1 MSALLVSKVSTRRD
15 YWRNTA
21 VTPTKI
27 QSSWRKLF
35 SYQSQ
40 VGMQEAI
47 SMLGID
53 PGRIM
58 GNPEVIRLSVQRMPD
73 K

>member
-35 SYQSQ
+35 SYHSQ
-40 VGMQEAI
+40 VGTQEAI